1 MTMDRILL
9 AIIIITLSCTNNRS
23 INRSMSKSNGASIET
38 EVQQKLGNRFETIE
52 SPTKKY
58 TLYYQKR
65 DPQDHV
71 NRQFRYLVLENASK
85 KWVHEGSFVQGYI
98 MWISELELEFTVKS
112 KNINTENSIT
122 KVNVAAI
129 NKNL

>member
-1 MTMDRILL
+1 MDRMVLVFIIVMLL
-9 AIIIITLSCTNNRS
+9 GCSNSRS
-23 INRSMSKSNGASIET
+23 VPKSNGASIDT
-38 EVQQKLGNRFETIE
+38 EVQKKLGNRFESIE

-65 DPQDHV
+65 DPQDHM
-71 NRQFRYLVLENASK
+71 NREFRFLVLENASK

-98 MWISELELEFTVKS
+98 KWTSESELEFTVKS
-112 KNINTENSIT
+112 KNINTEPSIT

>member
-1 MTMDRILL
+1 MVLVFIIVMLL
-9 AIIIITLSCTNNRS
+9 GCSNSRS
-23 INRSMSKSNGASIET
+23 VPKSNGASIDT
-38 EVQQKLGNRFETIE
+38 EVQKKLGNRFESIE

-65 DPQDHV
+65 DPQDHM
-71 NRQFRYLVLENASK
+71 NREFRFLVLENASK
-85 KWVHEGSFVQGYI
+85 KWVHEGNFVQGYI
-98 MWISELELEFTVKS
+98 KWTSESELEFTVKS
-112 KNINTENSIT
+112 KNINTEPSIT

>member
-1 MTMDRILL
+1 MERIILL
-9 AIIIITLSCTNNRS
+9 ILFVVPLSCANNRS
-23 INRSMSKSNGASIET
+23 ISSGNSVPIDI
-38 EVQQKLGNRFETIE
+38 EVQNKLGKHFETIE
-52 SPTKKY
+52 SPNKKY
-58 TLYYQKR
+58 TLYHQVR
-65 DPQDHV
+65 DPQDHL
-71 NRQFRYLVLENASK
+71 NREFRYLVLDNASK

-98 MWISELELEFTVKS
+98 KWISESELEFMIKS

>member
-1 MTMDRILL
+1 MDRMVLVFIIVMLL
-9 AIIIITLSCTNNRS
+9 GCSNSRS
-23 INRSMSKSNGASIET
+23 VPKSNGASIDT
-38 EVQQKLGNRFETIE
+38 EVQQKLGNRFESID

-65 DPQDHV
+65 DPQDHM
-71 NRQFRYLVLENASK
+71 NREFRFLVLENPSK

-98 MWISELELEFTVKS
+98 KWTSESELEFTVKS
-112 KNINTENSIT
+112 KNINTEPSII

>member
-1 MTMDRILL
+1 MTMYRMIL
-9 AIIIITLSCTNNRS
+9 AIIMITLSCTN
-23 INRSMSKSNGASIET
+23 NRSMSKSNGASIET

-71 NRQFRYLVLENASK
+71 NREFRYLVVENASK

-98 MWISELELEFTVKS
+98 KWTSELELEFTVKS
-112 KNINTENSIT
+112 KNINTEPSII

>member
-1 MTMDRILL
+1 MTMDRMVLVL
-9 AIIIITLSCTNNRS
+9 MLIIFFGC
-23 INRSMSKSNGASIET
+23 SNGRSLHKSKGTLVGNDI
-38 EVQQKLGNRFETIE
+38 QKKLGERFETMK
-52 SPTKKY
+52 SPNEKY

-65 DPQDHV
+65 DPQDHA
-71 NRQFRYLVLENASK
+71 NREFRYLVLENASK

-98 MWISELELEFTVKS
+98 KWTSESELEFTAKS
-112 KNINTENSIT
+112 KNANTEPSII

>member
-1 MTMDRILL
+1 MTMDRIVLVL
-9 AIIIITLSCTNNRS
+9 IMVMLLSCSNSRS
-23 INRSMSKSNGASIET
+23 VPKSNGASIDT
-38 EVQQKLGNRFETIE
+38 EVQQKLGNRFESIE

-71 NRQFRYLVLENASK
+71 NREFRYLVLENVSK

-98 MWISELELEFTVKS
+98 KWTSESELECTIKS
-112 KNINTENSIT
+112 KNINTEPSII